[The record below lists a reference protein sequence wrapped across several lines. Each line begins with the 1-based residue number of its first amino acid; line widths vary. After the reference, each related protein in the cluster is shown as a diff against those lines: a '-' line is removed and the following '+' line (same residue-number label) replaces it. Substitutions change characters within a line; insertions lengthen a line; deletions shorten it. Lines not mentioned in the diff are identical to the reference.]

1 LHPAG
6 NPPNFSAVFITEKTR
21 VMKTSL
27 AAALMGLSLV
37 SQWSASMAAEDQPR
51 QFLEAQSLFERGLRG
66 SEKDNEQA
74 AEKFRALAGQEP
86 DNPLYLA
93 YYGSTFTLKARDAY
107 LPWKKLRLGEEGL
120 DLIDKSL
127 KRLDPEHDRQTLRSI
142 PVSLE
147 TRLVAV
153 TTFLKVPDQFFHRY
167 DRGRTLLAQ
176 TMNGEVF
183 AASPAAIRARFY
195 FQAALVAQTER
206 KRLEEIE
213 FLKHVAELDPDSP
226 DAPAAAKR
234 LKELG
239 H

>member
-1 LHPAG
+1 
-6 NPPNFSAVFITEKTR
+6 
-21 VMKTSL
+21 
-27 AAALMGLSLV
+27 
-37 SQWSASMAAEDQPR
+37 MAAEDKPQ

-74 AEKFRALAGQEP
+74 AEKFRALTEQAP

-107 LPWKKLRLGEEGL
+107 LPWNKLKLGEQGL

-127 KRLDPEHDRQTLRSI
+127 KKLGPEHDRQLLRSVPLSI
-142 PVSLE
+142 E

-153 TTFLKVPDQFFHRY
+153 NTFLKVPDQFFHRY
-167 DRGRTLLAQ
+167 DRGRSLLTQ

-183 AASPAAIRARFY
+183 AASPAAIQARFY
-195 FQAALVAQTER
+195 FQTAFVAQKEG
-206 KRLEEIE
+206 KKQEEIS
-213 FLKHVAELDPDSP
+213 LLRRVAELDPNSLDV
-226 DAPAAAKR
+226 PAAAAR

-239 H
+239 Q